1 MVERE
6 EVRAGEF
13 RHDDGG
19 RLFSDIRHQ
28 AEVTYRGAA
37 VRPEDTQ
44 KIVIG
49 SSAMSKLLLLLL
61 SAIATIIAWLGS
73 AMVSKV
79 DNLTTTFGTYTV
91 VMERRV
97 SMLEQSEQYQ
107 DVQLLQ
113 LQQQDR
119 QQQQERQQSPRR

>member
-1 MVERE
+1 
-6 EVRAGEF
+6 
-13 RHDDGG
+13 
-19 RLFSDIRHQ
+19 
-28 AEVTYRGAA
+28 

-49 SSAMSKLLLLLL
+49 SSAMSKMLLLLL

-79 DNLTTTFGTYTV
+79 DTLATTFNTYTI

-97 SMLEQSEQYQ
+97 SVLEQSQQYQ
-107 DVQLLQ
+107 DMEIKV
-113 LQQQDR
+113 LQQR
-119 QQQQERQQSPRR
+119 SEK

>member
-1 MVERE
+1 M
-6 EVRAGEF
+6 
-13 RHDDGG
+13 
-19 RLFSDIRHQ
+19 
-28 AEVTYRGAA
+28 
-37 VRPEDTQ
+37 RPEDTQ

-73 AMVSKV
+73 AMVAKV

>member
-1 MVERE
+1 
-6 EVRAGEF
+6 VR
-13 RHDDGG
+13 
-19 RLFSDIRHQ
+19 L
-28 AEVTYRGAA
+28 
-37 VRPEDTQ
+37 EDTQ

-49 SSAMSKLLLLLL
+49 SSTMSKMLLLLL

-97 SMLEQSEQYQ
+97 AMLEQSEQYQ
-107 DVQLLQ
+107 DAQLRQ
-113 LQQQDR
+113 LQQQKN
-119 QQQQERQQSPRR
+119 SK